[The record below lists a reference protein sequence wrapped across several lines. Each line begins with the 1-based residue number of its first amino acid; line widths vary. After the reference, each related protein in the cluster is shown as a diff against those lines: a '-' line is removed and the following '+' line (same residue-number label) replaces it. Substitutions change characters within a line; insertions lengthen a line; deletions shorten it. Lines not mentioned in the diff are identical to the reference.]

1 MTISEDPLLIET
13 LPSATLSR
21 LGSRVLAN
29 TGKTMP
35 ASNSNDLIRWQLD
48 QLISTLDAS
57 IKRSF
62 GSAIARGVPIIL
74 GTDAGALPDHFFG
87 YTGHKELEIFVAL
100 GMTPEQAIGAATYA
114 AASQLGLNDRGLLE
128 KGRRADFLLLNANPL
143 NDIRATQDIHA
154 VFLLGNELDRKAI
167 VGRLTQDRRD

>member
-1 MTISEDPLLIET
+1 MC
-13 LPSATLSR
+13 
-21 LGSRVLAN
+21 
-29 TGKTMP
+29 
-35 ASNSNDLIRWQLD
+35 
-48 QLISTLDAS
+48 
-57 IKRSF
+57 
-62 GSAIARGVPIIL
+62 GVPIIL

-100 GMTPEQAIGAATYA
+100 GMTPEQAIVAATYA

-143 NDIRATQDIHA
+143 NDIRVTQDIHA